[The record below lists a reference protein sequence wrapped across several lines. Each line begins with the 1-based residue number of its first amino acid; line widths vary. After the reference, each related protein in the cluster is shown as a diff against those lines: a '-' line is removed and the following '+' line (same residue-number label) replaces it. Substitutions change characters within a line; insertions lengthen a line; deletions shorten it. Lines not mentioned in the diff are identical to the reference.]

1 METYRNKLKIQNIFS
16 LIGIV
21 VLALLIAIVHFYLP
35 QEGYVLP
42 SAEARRNSFWRGFI
56 DGVSV
61 GFAALLLLGVVRNLL
76 AMKNEQKLRAQYIKA
91 HDERSRRIWEMAGAN
106 SYWFV
111 TMGLLLAAIV
121 AGYFNPLITIVI
133 VCCIFYI
140 CMVRLILKVYYGKKL

>member
-16 LIGIV
+16 LIGIL

-35 QEGYVLP
+35 QKGYVLP
-42 SAEARRNSFWRGFI
+42 STEAHGNSFWRGFI
-56 DGVSV
+56 DGVSA
-61 GFAALLLLGVVRNLL
+61 GFAVLLLLGVVRNLL
-76 AMKNEQKLRAQYIKA
+76 AMGNEQKLRAQYIKA
-91 HDERSRRIWEMAGAN
+91 HDERTQRIWELSGAS

-140 CMVRLILKVYYGKKL
+140 CIVRLILKIYYGKKL